1 MQSDSTARG
10 MDEQRKEEAM
20 TSKNKYNRCRKVKTW
35 LFESLANRIGPEAG
49 WVQKHMADCPR
60 CQRRLAAVSKV
71 HLGLSMIKA
80 QPHSLD
86 LLMRANT
93 KAVGVLRHS
102 LREQPKAQKL
112 RTARPEP
119 KLSQKCGKYAHSAA
133 NTAACITIL
142 FLAKVGILGSMSKF
156 QSEGQ
161 EAVKQYYASQVG
173 QDMSDE
179 IFSA

>member
-1 MQSDSTARG
+1 

-20 TSKNKYNRCRKVKTW
+20 TSKNKYNRCKKIKSW
-35 LFESLANRIGPEAG
+35 LFESLTNHIGPDAG
-49 WVQKHMADCPR
+49 WVQRHIAGCPR
-60 CQRRLAAVSKV
+60 CRRRLASVSRV
-71 HLGLSMIKA
+71 HLALSMIKA

-112 RTARPEP
+112 RMARPEP

-156 QSEGQ
+156 QSAGQ
-161 EAVKQYYASQVG
+161 GAMKQYYAHQVG
-173 QDMSDE
+173 QDMTDE

>member
-1 MQSDSTARG
+1 
-10 MDEQRKEEAM
+10 M
-20 TSKNKYNRCRKVKTW
+20 TSKNKYNRCKKIKSW
-35 LFESLANRIGPEAG
+35 LFESLSNHFGPDAG
-49 WVQKHMADCPR
+49 WIHKHIAGCPR
-60 CQRRLAAVSKV
+60 CRQRLASVSRV
-71 HLGLSMIKA
+71 HLALSMIKA
-80 QPHSLD
+80 EPHSLD

-102 LREQPKAQKL
+102 LREQPKAEKL

-119 KLSQKCGKYAHSAA
+119 KLSQKCGKYARSAA

-161 EAVKQYYASQVG
+161 GAMKQYYASQVG
-173 QDMSDE
+173 QDISDD
-179 IFSA
+179 IFTA